1 MATQEDFEKL
11 RKEYAIGGLEEEDCG
26 SDPIVLFS
34 RWLTE
39 AIQSNIIEPNAM
51 ALSTATKHGVP
62 SSRMVLLKDV
72 HPDGFAFFTNYE
84 SRKGLE
90 LAQNQ
95 NASLLFFW
103 VALERQI
110 RIEGFVR
117 KMERSDSENYFRT
130 RPRGGQLSAWVSQQS
145 SVVADRKILETKMQ
159 KLADDFGEGEIP
171 APPHWG
177 GYLLKPSVIEFWQG
191 RPDRL
196 HDRLR
201 YTLEAEQIW
210 KLERLSP

>member
-1 MATQEDFEKL
+1 MALQEDFEKL
-11 RKEYAIGGLEEEDCG
+11 RKEYAIGGLEEKDCG
-26 SDPIVLFS
+26 SEPIALFS
-34 RWLTE
+34 RWLAE
-39 AIQSNIIEPNAM
+39 AIQNNLIEPNAM
-51 ALSTATKHGVP
+51 VLSTATKHGLP

-103 VALERQI
+103 PALQRQI

-117 KMERSDSENYFRT
+117 KMERSDSENYFRA
-130 RPRGGQLSAWVSQQS
+130 RPRGSQLSAWVSQQS
-145 SVVADRKILETKMQ
+145 SVVAERKILETRMQ
-159 KLADDFGEGEIP
+159 ELADDFGGGEIP

-177 GYLLKPSVIEFWQG
+177 GYRLKPNVIEFWQG

-201 YTLEAEQIW
+201 YTLETEQFW